1 MIFGVG
7 FYSYMVG
14 TIIQMIEK
22 SDSEN
27 EEMQNKIDTLKKFQK
42 NSKINNKI
50 FYRIKRHIE
59 NNQIQK
65 KF

>member
-1 MIFGVG
+1 
-7 FYSYMVG
+7 MVG